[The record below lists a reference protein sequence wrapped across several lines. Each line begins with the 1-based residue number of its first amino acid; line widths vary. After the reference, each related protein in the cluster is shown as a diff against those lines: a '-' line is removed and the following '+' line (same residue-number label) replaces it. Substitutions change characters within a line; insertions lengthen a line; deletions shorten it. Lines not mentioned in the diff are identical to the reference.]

1 MNNLQET
8 NSVTTSNFEQPL
20 FESVYHLIRLFTA
33 REGIDP
39 NSITKELA
47 KSIGDLIVR
56 EVYFLSEEQIELV
69 GNAPSLP
76 LNGLGELQTK
86 YLSNLLKTKI
96 KETVSQIYGGD
107 QNLGIFDR
115 ILTFV
120 IYAQAGA
127 LNPLMIINKKSKI
140 NKSKNLFD
148 ECLYHLIRM
157 YVKRQNLKP
166 DLVTREMTEEIG
178 FSIID
183 VLYTSTQSLIDLHN
197 VKREP
202 IRRVLNED
210 EKLHLKYL
218 TDILLTESTYNVLL
232 DCNSNKNEGL
242 IDRVNPIINKA
253 FALTLKTP
261 LEIATDHNMSF
272 FHPEITADI
281 NEYNKRNGYMP
292 GYTFI
297 DEETKFEYKLVKGDR
312 NKYNLI
318 DEHFNLLFEENC
330 SLVTIVNN
338 YTAKGE

>member
-1 MNNLQET
+1 MKISQET
-8 NSVTTSNFEQPL
+8 TQLTTSDFEKPL
-20 FESVYHLIRLFTA
+20 FESVYYLLRLFAA
-33 REGIDP
+33 REGNNP
-39 NSITKELA
+39 NAVTQDVA
-47 KSIGDLIVR
+47 KIIGDLIVR
-56 EVYFLSEEQIELV
+56 EVYVLSEEKVELV
-69 GNAPSLP
+69 GNAPNLP
-76 LNGLGELQTK
+76 LSELDELRTK
-86 YLSNLLKTKI
+86 YLSNLLKAKI

-140 NKSKNLFD
+140 NKSQNLFD

-157 YVKRQNLKP
+157 YVKRQDLKP
-166 DLVTREMTEEIG
+166 DLITREMTEAIG

-183 VLYTSTQSLIDLHN
+183 VLYNSTQSLINLYN
-197 VKREP
+197 VRREP
-202 IRRVLNED
+202 ITRMLSED

-218 TDILLTESTYNVLL
+218 TDLLLTESTYNVLL
-232 DCNSNKNEGL
+232 DCNRNKNEGL

-253 FALTLKTP
+253 LALALKTP
-261 LEIATDHNMSF
+261 LEIATNHNMSF

-297 DEETKFEYKLVKGDR
+297 EEETNLEYKLVKGDR
-312 NKYNLI
+312 DKYNLI

-330 SLVTIVNN
+330 SLVAIVNN